1 MKLRITVGDVSLS
14 ALLNGSE
21 TAEAIFDALPFKS
34 SYSMWGDEIYFPI
47 PVELP
52 LEDPKDVVEVGDLA
66 FWPSGSCFCIFY
78 GPTPAS
84 MGDEPRPASAVNV
97 FGKITGD
104 ARVLKNTSS
113 DKIRVE
119 KA

>member
-1 MKLRITVGDVSLS
+1 MKLKITVGDVSLS
-14 ALLNGSE
+14 AMLNGSE
-21 TAEAIFDALPFKS
+21 TAKAIFDTLPFES
-34 SYSMWGDEIYFPI
+34 GYSMWGDEIYFPI

-78 GPTPAS
+78 GRTPAS
-84 MGDEPRPASAVNV
+84 MGDKTMPASAVNV
-97 FGKITGD
+97 FGKIMGD
-104 ARVLKNTSS
+104 LTVLKNISS

-119 KA
+119 KL